1 MLSTSYGIMSLF
13 GRSGITE
20 LNSKSRTQLRFFSKT
35 FQQFALPTT
44 CQVKNT
50 SYWQEYGLPVLSSK
64 NSQSK
69 RTAFKSSTSV
79 VSGTS
84 ERNGFTALKTSLVY
98 FFWLHCR
105 HMIKISMK
113 MTKPIGCQ
121 KLSSFLDKSA
131 IPAGSKTQQ

>member
-1 MLSTSYGIMSLF
+1 MLSTSYGAIKLF
-13 GRSGITE
+13 WRSGTSV
-20 LNSKSRTQLRFFSKT
+20 LNSKSRTQLRIFSTT
-35 FQQFALPTT
+35 FLQYALPTT
-44 CQVKNT
+44 CQMNNT

-69 RTAFKSSTSV
+69 RTASKSSMSV

-131 IPAGSKTQQ
+131 IPDGSKTQQ